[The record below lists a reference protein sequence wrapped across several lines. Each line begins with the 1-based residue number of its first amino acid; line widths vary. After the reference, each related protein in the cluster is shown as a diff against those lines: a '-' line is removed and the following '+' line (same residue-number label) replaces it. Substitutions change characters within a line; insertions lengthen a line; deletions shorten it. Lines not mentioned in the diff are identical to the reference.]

1 MIKADAFNNPFM
13 TFLLPLCSIYNDSVD
28 RQLSLKQEHTK
39 RITGFSSITPPG
51 DYILEKS
58 VNDMNVIYNATSENS
73 KRHQTQQSSNPFPI
87 SSAITR
93 APFTEVGDSKIPK
106 SNQNAP
112 AMPPNQQTT
121 QTKRLS
127 QQSSTPNRRL
137 PKQNAFKNENSY

>member
-1 MIKADAFNNPFM
+1 
-13 TFLLPLCSIYNDSVD
+13 
-28 RQLSLKQEHTK
+28 
-39 RITGFSSITPPG
+39 
-51 DYILEKS
+51 
-58 VNDMNVIYNATSENS
+58 MNVIYNATSENS